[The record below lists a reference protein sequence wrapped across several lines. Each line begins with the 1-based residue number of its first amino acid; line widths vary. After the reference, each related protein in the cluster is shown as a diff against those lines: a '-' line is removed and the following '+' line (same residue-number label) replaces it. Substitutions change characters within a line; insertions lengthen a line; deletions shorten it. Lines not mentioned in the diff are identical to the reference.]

1 MKTTTA
7 SRRLRLRWARA
18 GMTLIELMMVVVILG
33 ILAGVGAFSYSA
45 YLRRSR
51 SQEARTMLASIA
63 AREDAYRS
71 EFSTYCAAGAMGTPT
86 ALGLSNAWPTAAPTS
101 ARVPFLVSG
110 MPQEWLQLG
119 FRPVGD
125 VRYRYVVVVGTPPLA
140 PPAPY
145 DAGFSSAP
153 NQDLWYVA
161 EAYGNLDADSVLS
174 TFGIFSGNTNT
185 LRIVN
190 ETE

>member
-7 SRRLRLRWARA
+7 SRRLAYRWARA

-33 ILAGVGAFSYSA
+33 VLAGVGAYTYSS

-51 SQEARTMLASIA
+51 SQEARTRLASIA
-63 AREDAYRS
+63 SREEAYRS

-86 ALGLSNAWPTAAPTS
+86 SLGLSNAWPTSAPTGS
-101 ARVPFLVSG
+101 RVPFLGTS
-110 MPQEWLQLG
+110 MPSEWLQLG
-119 FRPVGD
+119 FRPTGD
-125 VRYRYVVVVGTPPLA
+125 VRYRYVVVVGA
-140 PPAPY
+140 PPTAPPSPY
-145 DAGFSSAP
+145 DSGFTSAP
-153 NQDLWYVA
+153 NQDLWFVS
-161 EAYGNLDADSVLS
+161 EAYGNLDADSVVS
-174 TFGIFSGNTNT
+174 TFGIFSGNSNT

>member
-1 MKTTTA
+1 MTTPTA
-7 SRRLRLRWARA
+7 SRRLAYRWASA

-33 ILAGVGAFSYSA
+33 ILAGVGAFTYSS

-71 EFSTYCAAGAMGTPT
+71 EFSTYCSAGAMGVPT
-86 ALGLSNAWPTAAPTS
+86 SLGLTNAWPATAPSS

-125 VRYRYVVVVGTPPLA
+125 VRYRYVVVAGAPPLA
-140 PPAPY
+140 PPSPY
-145 DAGFSSAP
+145 DSGFSAAP

-161 EAYGNLDADSVLS
+161 EAYGNLDGDSVIS
-174 TFGIFSGNTNT
+174 TFGIFSGNANT
-185 LRIVN
+185 MRIVN

>member
-7 SRRLRLRWARA
+7 SRRLRLRWVSA

-33 ILAGVGAFSYSA
+33 ILAGVGAYSYSA

-101 ARVPFLVSG
+101 ARVPFLTSG

-125 VRYRYVVVVGTPPLA
+125 VRYRYVVVVGTPPQA
-140 PPAPY
+140 PPSPY
-145 DAGFSSAP
+145 DTGFSSAP

-174 TFGIFSGNTNT
+174 TFGIFSGNSNT